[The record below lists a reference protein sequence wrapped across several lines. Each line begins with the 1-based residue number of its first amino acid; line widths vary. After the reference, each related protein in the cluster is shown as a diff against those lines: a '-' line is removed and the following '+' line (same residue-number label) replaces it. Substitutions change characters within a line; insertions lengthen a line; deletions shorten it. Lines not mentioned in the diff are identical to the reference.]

1 VTEHHDFPTPDV
13 VLNALAEPVIV
24 TDADGVITFVNP
36 AAARHL
42 EADKYVHAASATH
55 LTAVGARHPDGVPF
69 LVGEYP
75 VQATLGTRTPTLNV
89 PMILEQRAGGRR
101 LWLASTTPLWNG
113 DRLGG
118 TVSTYRES
126 AGVGAVPEGLD
137 HVALLDATLNLVS
150 DAIFVVNA
158 EGVVVFANAVG
169 TRVLGITQGMTA
181 AERVELQALCLLAD
195 RDGVPLTPAGLPSAR
210 ALRGEAVSGE
220 VLLLNTMR
228 GERREMLHNAHPLR
242 GPEGRIY
249 GALVTAKDVT
259 DEARTRAEIESAR
272 ESAESANRLKDE
284 FIAALS
290 HELRAPL
297 QPILGWTE
305 VLRRHGTLDA
315 VTAKALE
322 AIRRNIRQQVR
333 LVDDLLDL
341 SRIVHHK
348 LTLHYETFDLR
359 DQIRA
364 AAEPYEEAAALKRV
378 GLTVDVPA
386 EAVTMWGDGAR
397 IQQVA
402 TNLISNAVK
411 YTPTG
416 GQVAVRVVAADA
428 YAMIEVEDTG
438 EGIASEDL
446 TMIFDAFQQGYG
458 AARRGGLGIG
468 LNLVRRLTELHGGTV
483 DVYSEGVGYGA
494 RFRVTLPRV
503 RQRTQPAVAVAASGP
518 RLRRRSILII
528 EDNDD
533 TRDVMKF
540 MLEAEGARV
549 VTAATGAEG
558 VAAAKEHRPQV
569 VLCDIGLPDIDGIEV
584 ARRLRRHAGL
594 AGTRL
599 ISLTGYGQPEDVRSA
614 LEAGFEA
621 HLTKPINLDQLLDLL
636 GAPADEGTPE
646 RKDSRWTS

>member
-1 VTEHHDFPTPDV
+1 MTEHHTFPTPDV

-36 AAARHL
+36 AAGRHL
-42 EADKYVHAASATH
+42 DAEKYVHASFATH
-55 LTAVGARHPDGVPF
+55 LAALGACHPDGVAF
-69 LVGEYP
+69 LADEHPIHLSVS
-75 VQATLGTRTPTLNV
+75 ARTSVRNV
-89 PMILEQRAGGRR
+89 PMIIDQRMGGRR
-101 LWLASTTPLWNG
+101 LWLASATPLWEG
-113 DRLGG
+113 DRLAG
-118 TVSTYRES
+118 TVSTFRES
-126 AGVGAVPEGLD
+126 TGLASVDQGLD
-137 HVALLDATLNLVS
+137 HAALLDATLNLVS
-150 DAIFVVNA
+150 DAIFVVNDA
-158 EGVVVFANAVG
+158 GEVIFANAVG
-169 TRVLGITQGMTA
+169 TRVMGIGPGMTA
-181 AERVELQALCLLAD
+181 ADRLRVQALSEL
-195 RDGVPLTPAGLPSAR
+195 DGAPLPSGRLPSMR
-210 ALRGEAVSGE
+210 ALQGEAVSGE
-220 VLLLNTMR
+220 EFLLTTVR
-228 GERREMLHNAHPLR
+228 GERRQVLENAHPLR
-242 GPEGRIY
+242 AADGTIY
-249 GALVTAKDVT
+249 AALVTAKDIT
-259 DEARTRAEIESAR
+259 DEAFARNELETAR

-305 VLRRHGTLDA
+305 VLRRHGTLDP

-341 SRIVHHK
+341 SRIVHNK

-359 DQIRA
+359 DQIRS

-378 GLTVDVPA
+378 RLTVDLPA
-386 EAVTMWGDGAR
+386 EPVTMWGDGAR

-411 YTPTG
+411 YTPG
-416 GQVAVRVVAADA
+416 GGYVAVRIVAADDHVLL
-428 YAMIEVEDTG
+428 EVEDTG

-446 TMIFDAFQQGYG
+446 SMIFGAFRQGYG

-468 LNLVRRLTELHGGTV
+468 LHLVRRLTELHGGAV

-494 RFRVTLPRV
+494 RFRVTLPRTMH
-503 RQRTQPAVAVAASGP
+503 RTQPPAAATTQGP
-518 RLRRRSILII
+518 RLDQRSILII

-533 TRDVMKF
+533 TREVMKF

-549 VTAATGAEG
+549 MTAGTGTDG
-558 VAAAKEHRPQV
+558 VASAKEHRPQV
-569 VLCDIGLPDIDGIEV
+569 VLCDIGLPDVDGLEV

-594 AGTRL
+594 SGTRL
-599 ISLTGYGQPEDVRSA
+599 VALTGYGQPEDVRGA
-614 LEAGFEA
+614 LAAGFDA

-636 GAPADEGTPE
+636 AAADDERPPE
-646 RKDSRWTS
+646 RKDTRWTS